1 MYIIVNDFFLFLYTC
16 KTAAGCHKKK
26 QSKSNDTLHKLTN
39 KTAVYLYLNALLCFN
54 GLLGFNAGAPEQDMR
69 DIYFCFFSHMEVD
82 LT

>member
-1 MYIIVNDFFLFLYTC
+1 MTSFCFYTHA
-16 KTAAGCHKKK
+16 KQLQGATKKK